1 MTNHRAIFLLVVA
14 CVACRG
20 EEAREATAESSGS
33 GPLRVVAIPNARLI
47 SESGIGPVKLGVSLD
62 SAKRI
67 EPQLAFSR
75 TSDGEGVALVLVTI
89 GSDSLIAYLGE
100 EDPSAPVNT
109 SKPVRSLE
117 TMSPNFSAEQGIH
130 AGSMV
135 TDVEKVYGPAK
146 EIFKSEIES
155 REFITFASQ
164 PSKLQFRLD
173 SGAGVFASDSTMT
186 TRVTPGARIFS
197 ISVSSND

>member
-1 MTNHRAIFLLVVA
+1 MTNHRAVLLLAIA

-20 EEAREATAESSGS
+20 EEAREHTATSADFGTMK
-33 GPLRVVAIPNARLI
+33 VVAVPNSLLI

-62 SAKRI
+62 SARKI

-117 TMSPNFSAEQGIH
+117 TMSPNFYAEQGIH
-130 AGSMV
+130 AGSLV
-135 TDVEKVYGPAK
+135 TDVEKVYGQTK

-164 PSKLQFRLD
+164 PPKLQFRLD
-173 SGAGVFASDSTMT
+173 SGTGIFAADSTMT
-186 TRVTPGARIFS
+186 TQFTPGARIFS

>member
-1 MTNHRAIFLLVVA
+1 MTNHGAILLLAIA

-20 EEAREATAESSGS
+20 EEAREHTAGSTGSGS
-33 GPLRVVAIPNARLI
+33 LRVVSIPNSQLI
-47 SESGIGPVKLGVSLD
+47 SESGIGPIKLGVSLD
-62 SAKRI
+62 SAKKI

-89 GSDSLIAYLGE
+89 GPDSLIAYLGE

-117 TMSPNFSAEQGIH
+117 TMSPNYYAEQGVH
-130 AGSMV
+130 AGSLV
-135 TDVEKVYGPAK
+135 TDVEKVYGPTK
-146 EIFKSEIES
+146 DIFKSEIES

-164 PSKLQFRLD
+164 PPKLQLRLD
-173 SGAGVFASDSTMT
+173 SGTGIFAPDSTTT
-186 TRVTPGARIFS
+186 TRFTPGARIFS
-197 ISVSSND
+197 ISVSIND

>member
-1 MTNHRAIFLLVVA
+1 MAAV
-14 CVACRG
+14 
-20 EEAREATAESSGS
+20 
-33 GPLRVVAIPNARLI
+33 PNSQLI
-47 SESGIGPVKLGVSLD
+47 SASGIGPIKLGVSLD
-62 SAKRI
+62 SARKI

-109 SKPVRSLE
+109 SKPVRLLE
-117 TMSPNFSAEQGIH
+117 TMSSNFYTEQGIH
-130 AGSMV
+130 AGSLV
-135 TDVEKVYGPAK
+135 VDVEKSYGPTK
-146 EIFKSEIES
+146 EIMKSEIES

-173 SGAGVFASDSTMT
+173 SGTGIFGQDSAT
-186 TRVTPGARIFS
+186 TARFTPGARIFS
-197 ISVSSND
+197 ISVSDD